1 MLSIICWWWS
11 LAASILISKMDWF
24 FFKLFNN
31 EDAVGDDKISILML
45 SFSFVV
51 VDVLLEL
58 LISSVL
64 IFCGMLADW
73 GIAVDDEVSCLF
85 CKVLDEVVFVILLL
99 SILVAKPKKS
109 CLYQKSLIIIF
120 KFYLYICSNIEWNC
134 VLETLSTY
142 LVLL

>member
-1 MLSIICWWWS
+1 MGVFRSMLSIICWWWT

-31 EDAVGDDKISILML
+31 EDAVGDDKISILIL

-73 GIAVDDEVSCLF
+73 GVAVDDEVSCLL
-85 CKVLDEVVFVILLL
+85 CKVLDELVFVILLF
-99 SILVAKPKKS
+99 SVLVAKSKKS
-109 CLYQKSLIIIF
+109 CFIKNQYTNHIRIISRF
-120 KFYLYICSNIEWNC
+120 
-134 VLETLSTY
+134 
-142 LVLL
+142 

>member
-1 MLSIICWWWS
+1 MGVFLSMFSIICWWWS

-58 LISSVL
+58 FVSSVL

-85 CKVLDEVVFVILLL
+85 CKVLDEVVFVILLF
-99 SILVAKPKKS
+99 SALVAKPK
-109 CLYQKSLIIIF
+109 IIVFISMIIYMIS
-120 KFYLYICSNIEWNC
+120 KCYLYINDIFRDFELC
-134 VLETLSTY
+134 
-142 LVLL
+142 

>member
-1 MLSIICWWWS
+1 MGVFRSMLSIICWWWT

-31 EDAVGDDKISILML
+31 EDAVGDDKISILIL

-99 SILVAKPKKS
+99 SVLVGKPRNRVYIES
-109 CLYQKSLIIIF
+109 YQDYF
-120 KFYLYICSNIEWNC
+120 
-134 VLETLSTY
+134 
-142 LVLL
+142 

>member
-1 MLSIICWWWS
+1 MGVFRSMFSIICWWWS

-58 LISSVL
+58 FVSSVL

-73 GIAVDDEVSCLF
+73 GIAGDDEVSCLF
-85 CKVLDEVVFVILLL
+85 CKVLDVLVFVILLL
-99 SILVAKPKKS
+99 SVLVGKPKNRV
-109 CLYQKSLIIIF
+109 
-120 KFYLYICSNIEWNC
+120 YIES
-134 VLETLSTY
+134 Y
-142 LVLL
+142 